1 MGTVRNRQCEIW
13 PAQGLRA
20 KPGPGPRQG
29 CQLSVRV
36 TSPVPVASQ
45 LWVGI
50 LKEGPQILWICKV
63 KSSQRQRKQWP
74 WLRPLGQV
82 VGSGNCRTMWE
93 ASLLILDPGQGKG
106 ALVLDVKEW
115 RGGGFPVEVLIS
127 CKGEPEVC
135 AVKRLDAEKSQRKT
149 AKFPCK

>member
-1 MGTVRNRQCEIW
+1 MGTLRNRQCEIW

-20 KPGPGPRQG
+20 KLGPGPRQG

-45 LWVGI
+45 LRVGI

-63 KSSQRQRKQWP
+63 KSSQCQRKQWP
-74 WLRPLGQV
+74 WLWPLGKV
-82 VGSGNCRTMWE
+82 VGAGNCRTMWE
-93 ASLLILDPGQGKG
+93 ASLLILDPWRGKE

-127 CKGEPEVC
+127 CKGEPEVGAEKC
-135 AVKRLDAEKSQRKT
+135 LDAEKPQRKT
-149 AKFPCK
+149 AEFPC